1 MKKIILG
8 ALFLV
13 GTLQTMN
20 AQEVKTDIEIV
31 NEIKTVFMTVNADR
45 FQDLKDFDWRSNLTE
60 VFRDIPEEATIGIR
74 VNIGAKQLG
83 NDVATLNNRM
93 SLQEIGPAR
102 NREAMLRRVVY
113 NVQDFIQDEQQGNN
127 IETKDIQ
134 NAEKKKR

>member
-1 MKKIILG
+1 MKKIFLG

-127 IETKDIQ
+127 IETKDIK

>member
-1 MKKIILG
+1 MKKVF
-8 ALFLV
+8 FLAFLAF
-13 GTLQTMN
+13 GWMQQAQ

-45 FQDLKDFDWRSNLTE
+45 FHDLKDFDWRRHLTE